1 MTLRVI
7 DVAPNEAPLAALAD
21 RLERASSGGEPLT
34 EEEIRTFLET
44 EPAFLETAKSML
56 REYFAK
62 LPTADVCP
70 IGPQPS
76 PSERKS

>member
-1 MTLRVI
+1 LTLRVI

-34 EEEIRTFLET
+34 EEERTFLET

-76 PSERKS
+76 QSERKS